1 MLTARPNPLG
11 STTQPCWLM
20 FEATEYFDLAETE
33 HDTLFESNAPVWT
46 ALGHIASY
54 LEQKLTEVD
63 GELIQGS
70 VHPTAIVGPNVY
82 LAEGAAV
89 EAKAVIQGPAWIGA
103 GTVVRSGAY
112 LRNNVIAGE
121 NCTLGNS
128 CEFKNC
134 LLFNNVEV
142 PHFNYVGD
150 AILGH
155 KAHLGAGVIC
165 SNVRLDRRNVV
176 VRGAEGQL
184 IDTGLRKLSAIVGD
198 RTEIGC
204 NSVLSPGSILGK
216 DCILYPLTHW
226 QGVLDDAQIVKTKQP
241 QDVVARRMKD

>member
-1 MLTARPNPLG
+1 
-11 STTQPCWLM
+11 M
-20 FEATEYFDLAETE
+20 FPATDYFDLDETD
-33 HDTLFESNAPVWT
+33 HADLFSKEAPAWS
-46 ALGHIASY
+46 ALSTIADY
-54 LEQKLTEVD
+54 LSKKLDSVE
-63 GELIQGS
+63 GELIQGD
-70 VHPTAIVGPNVY
+70 VHERATIGERVFVAP
-82 LAEGAAV
+82 GAVV
-89 EAKAVIQGPAWIGA
+89 EANAVIKGPAWIGS

-112 LRNNVIAGE
+112 LRENVIAGD

-134 LLFNNVEV
+134 LLFNKVEV

-150 AILGH
+150 AILGY

-176 VRGAEGQL
+176 VRDGEGKL
-184 IDTGLRKLSAIVGD
+184 IDTGLRKLSAIIGD

-216 DCILYPLTHW
+216 DCIVYPLTHW
-226 QGVLDDAQIVKTKQP
+226 QGVLDHAKIVKTKQP
-241 QDVVARRMKD
+241 QDVVTRHLRD

>member
-1 MLTARPNPLG
+1 
-11 STTQPCWLM
+11 M
-20 FEATEYFDLAETE
+20 FEAADYFDFSNTE
-33 HDTLFESNAPVWT
+33 HDSLFESDTPVWS
-46 ALGHIASY
+46 ALSKIAPY
-54 LEQKLTEVD
+54 LEERLGQVD
-63 GELIQGS
+63 GDLIKGS
-70 VHPTAIVGPNVY
+70 VHPTAIVGTNVY
-82 LAEGAAV
+82 LAEGAIV

-103 GTVVRSGAY
+103 NTVVRSGAY
-112 LRNNVIAGE
+112 LRSNVIAGD

-150 AILGH
+150 SILGH

-176 VRGAEGQL
+176 VRGNGGEL
-184 IDTGLRKLSAIVGD
+184 IDTGLRKLSAIIGD

-204 NSVLSPGSILGK
+204 NSVLSPGTILGK
-216 DCILYPLTHW
+216 DCIIYPLTHW
-226 QGVLDDAQIVKTKQP
+226 QGILGDAQIVKTKQP
-241 QDVVARRMKD
+241 QDVVARHMKD

>member
-1 MLTARPNPLG
+1 
-11 STTQPCWLM
+11 M
-20 FEATEYFDLAETE
+20 FEATEFFDLAETE
-33 HDTLFESNAPVWT
+33 HASLFESGVAAWS
-46 ALGHIASY
+46 ALGKVASY
-54 LEQKLTEVD
+54 LEEKLAKVD
-63 GELIQGS
+63 GKLINGS

-82 LAEGAAV
+82 IAEGVVV

-103 GTVVRSGAY
+103 NTVVRSGAY

-150 AILGH
+150 AILGY

-176 VRGAEGQL
+176 VRSNEGEL
-184 IDTGLRKLSAIVGD
+184 IDTGLRKLSAIIGD

-226 QGVLDDAQIVKTKQP
+226 QGVLGDAQIVKTKQP
-241 QDVVARRMKD
+241 QDIVARRMKD